1 MFSNHLKIAL
11 RNIFKHKTIAFINI
25 FGLSVGFVV
34 AILSILYIKNELSYE
49 KWLPHQ
55 EQVYRV
61 YRQGVDQQVGGWVYS
76 PQPLATTLANNIA
89 GVKQATNLFLAE
101 EIFFS
106 KGEKSIYLQ
115 NVAIVDSSFFEVF
128 AFPFN
133 AGDANSALQ
142 KNHSIV
148 ISERV
153 ANLFFGTTNPVG
165 ESLKLDDKTDY
176 LITGVLKKVDQNTH
190 LNHEVY
196 LSNKNYVPAQWLAN
210 RVTTYIQKEAAAN
223 IQQIT
228 AQTDQFLF
236 PIFQKEKRTY
246 NLPAEK
252 KDIANWKFQPIQN
265 IHLHSSEI
273 AAFSASTGA
282 VNKIYLFVF
291 FAFIVLFIASIN
303 YMNLATA
310 KAAGRA
316 KEVGMRKVSGA
327 RKSHLV
333 GQFLTEAILQSVIA
347 LVIAMVLS
355 ELLLPVFQQI
365 TNRPL
370 SFFAGDFLSIV
381 IPLFGLSLLIGGLA
395 GIYPAFFL
403 SNFAP
408 SKVLK
413 GNLIRTTKGQ
423 FFRKSLVVTQ
433 FSVAITLIVLML
445 FVYKQIDFMQH
456 QELGF
461 NGEQVLTIK
470 LNKAD
475 AAQRFEQ
482 RKSNFEQ
489 IETIQSVAFANNLP
503 GENNSVYAFDIEG
516 MDQNTNADVLFVTE
530 DFDQTLDVA
539 LKEGRFFST
548 DYTTDQST
556 AFVVNE
562 RFIKVNNIENPIGQK
577 VRLMRD
583 QQYGQIIG
591 VVKDFHSSGLQK
603 AIEPLVMTSRKNM
616 ENYRQVAFK
625 LKSGNWSNTVKTIK
639 QEWAKIEPGYPV
651 RFGFLDEKFAAQYKE
666 NESFGQILIYVTG
679 LTLLIAMLGLFGLAS
694 FMVAQRTKE
703 IGVRKV
709 LGASITTLVNL
720 LIKDFVKLVLIAGLI
735 ALPIGFFV
743 VQLWLQDFAYATA
756 INVLPF
762 VISILAAL
770 LLAMLTVG
778 YQSIIVS
785 IENPIK
791 ALKSD

>member
-11 RNIFKHKTIAFINI
+11 RNLFKHRTIACINI
-25 FGLSVGFVV
+25 FGLAVGFVV
-34 AILSILYIKNELSYE
+34 AILSILYIQNELSYE
-49 KWLPHQ
+49 KWLPNQ

-61 YRQGVDQQVGGWVYS
+61 YRQSPEQPTGGWVFS
-76 PQPLATTLANNIA
+76 PQPLATTLTINIA
-89 GVKQATNLFLAE
+89 GIEQATNLFLAE
-101 EIFFS
+101 EMLFS

-115 NVAIVDSSFFEVF
+115 NVAIVDSSFFGVF
-128 AFPFN
+128 AFPFS
-133 AGDANSALQ
+133 AGDVNSALQ
-142 KNHSIV
+142 QNRAMV

-153 ANLFFGTTNPVG
+153 ANLFFETTDPIG
-165 ESLKLDDKTDY
+165 KSLKLDGQTDY
-176 LITGVLKKVDQNTH
+176 LITGVLKKTTENTH

-196 LSNKNYVPAQWLAN
+196 VSDNNYIPAHWLAN
-210 RVTTYIQKEAAAN
+210 RVTTYIQKAAAAD
-223 IQQIT
+223 IEQIAT
-228 AQTDQFLF
+228 QTDQFLL
-236 PIFQKEKRTY
+236 PIFQKELRAF

-252 KDIANWKFQPIQN
+252 KDIDHWKFQPIKD
-265 IHLHSSEI
+265 IHLHSGEI
-273 AAFSASTGA
+273 AAFNASTGA

-291 FAFIVLFIASIN
+291 LAFIVLLIASIN

-327 RKSHLV
+327 KKHQLI
-333 GQFLTEAILQSVIA
+333 GQFLTESILQSVIA

-365 TNRPL
+365 TNRSL
-370 SFFAGDFLSIV
+370 NFFAGDFTSIV
-381 IPLFGLSLLIGGLA
+381 LPLFGLSLLIGVLA

-408 SKVLK
+408 IKVLK
-413 GNLIRTTKGQ
+413 GNLMRTTKGQ

-433 FSVAITLIVLML
+433 FSVAITLIILML
-445 FVYKQIDFMQH
+445 FVYQQVDFMQQ

-461 NGEQVLTIK
+461 QGEQVMTIK

-475 AAQRFEQ
+475 AAQKFEQ
-482 RKSNFEQ
+482 RKPNFDQ
-489 IETIQSVAFANNLP
+489 IETIQSFAFANTLP
-503 GENNSVYAFDIEG
+503 GEASSVYGLDLEGIEK
-516 MDQNTNADVLFVTE
+516 NTNAEILFVTE
-530 DFDQTLDVA
+530 DFDKTLD
-539 LKEGRFFST
+539 LTIKEGRFFST
-548 DYTTDQST
+548 DYATDEST

-562 RFIKVNNIENPIGQK
+562 QFIKVNNIKNPIGQK

-591 VVKDFHSSGLQK
+591 VVKDFHSSGLQN
-603 AIEPLVMTSRKNM
+603 AIEPMMMTSRRNL

-625 LKSGNWSNTVKTIK
+625 LNSANLVTTVESIK
-639 QEWAKIEPGYPV
+639 KEWAKIEPEYPI

-666 NESFGQILIYVTG
+666 NESFGRILIYVTG

-720 LIKDFVKLVLIAGLI
+720 LVKDFAKLVLIAGLV
-735 ALPIGFFV
+735 ALPIGYYV
-743 VQLWLQDFAYATA
+743 VQIWLQDFAYATA
-756 INVLPF
+756 INVFPF
-762 VISILAAL
+762 AVSILAAL

-778 YQSIIVS
+778 YQSIVVA

>member
-11 RNIFKHKTIAFINI
+11 RNLFKHKTIAFINI
-25 FGLSVGFVV
+25 FGLAVGFVV

-49 KWLPHQ
+49 KWLPNQ

-61 YRQGVDQQVGGWVYS
+61 YRQSDQQVGGWVYS
-76 PQPLATTLANNIA
+76 PQPLATTLTTNIA
-89 GVKQATNLFLAE
+89 GIEQATNLFLAE
-101 EIFFS
+101 EMLVS

-115 NVAIVDSSFFEVF
+115 NVAIVDSSFFGVF
-128 AFPFN
+128 AFPFS

-142 KNHSIV
+142 QNHSIV
-148 ISERV
+148 ISERI
-153 ANLFFGTTNPVG
+153 ANLFFGTTNPTG
-165 ESLKLDDKTDY
+165 EYLKLDGKTDY
-176 LITGVLKKVDQNTH
+176 LITGVLKKIAKNTH

-210 RVTTYIQKEAAAN
+210 RVTTYIQKAAAAD
-223 IQQIT
+223 IEQIS
-228 AQTDQFLF
+228 AQTDQFLL
-236 PIFQKEKRTY
+236 PIFQKEMRTY

-252 KDIANWKFQPIQN
+252 KDIAKWKFQPIKD
-265 IHLHSSEI
+265 IHLHSGKI
-273 AAFSASTGA
+273 AAFNASTGA

-291 FAFIVLFIASIN
+291 LAFIVLLIASIN

-327 RKSHLV
+327 KKSQLI
-333 GQFLTEAILQSVIA
+333 GQFLTEAMLQSVIA

-365 TNRPL
+365 TNREL
-370 SFFAGDFLSIV
+370 SFFAGDFISIV

-408 SKVLK
+408 IKVLK
-413 GNLIRTTKGQ
+413 GNLMRTTKGQ

-433 FSVAITLIVLML
+433 FSVAITLIILML
-445 FVYKQIDFMQH
+445 FVYQQVDFMQ
-456 QELGF
+456 QQDLGF
-461 NGEQVLTIK
+461 QGEQVLTIK
-470 LNKAD
+470 LNNAD
-475 AAQRFEQ
+475 AAEKFEQ
-482 RKSNFEQ
+482 RRANFEQ
-489 IETIQSVAFANNLP
+489 IETIQSIAFSNTLP
-503 GENNSVYAFDIEG
+503 GENSSVYALDIDG
-516 MDQNTNADVLFVTE
+516 MEQNTNADVLFVTA
-530 DFDQTLDVA
+530 DFDKTLDLT

-548 DYTTDQST
+548 DYATDEST
-556 AFVVNE
+556 AYVVNE
-562 RFIKVNNIENPIGQK
+562 RFIKVNNIKNPIGQK

-583 QQYGQIIG
+583 QQYWQIIG
-591 VVKDFHSSGLQK
+591 VVKDFHSSGLQT

-625 LKSGNWSNTVKTIK
+625 LKSTNLVNTVESIK
-639 QEWAKIEPGYPV
+639 KEWAKIEPGYPI
-651 RFGFLDEKFAAQYKE
+651 RFGFLDEKFATQYKE
-666 NESFGQILIYVTG
+666 NESFGRILFYVTG

-709 LGASITTLVNL
+709 LGASITALVNL
-720 LIKDFVKLVLIAGLI
+720 LVKDFVKLVLIAGLI
-735 ALPIGFFV
+735 ALPIGFYI

-756 INVLPF
+756 ITMFPF
-762 VISILAAL
+762 AISILAAL

-785 IENPIK
+785 MENPIK